1 MFPSSRAADEGR
13 LDEERRLFYVVV
25 TRAKDRLH
33 LFVPQVRRTSD
44 GGMFPVNPSTY
55 VKEIPNEL
63 VTVRRIQSYPD
74 AYAGGFGR
82 AGGGYGSGGFGR
94 AGGGYGAQSPFRRS
108 GGSGSPPPVLKKTWR
123 R

>member
-1 MFPSSRAADEGR
+1 
-13 LDEERRLFYVVV
+13 
-25 TRAKDRLH
+25 
-33 LFVPQVRRTSD
+33 
-44 GGMFPVNPSTY
+44 
-55 VKEIPNEL
+55 VKEIPNAL

-74 AYAGGFGR
+74 AYA
-82 AGGGYGSGGFGR
+82 GGFGR